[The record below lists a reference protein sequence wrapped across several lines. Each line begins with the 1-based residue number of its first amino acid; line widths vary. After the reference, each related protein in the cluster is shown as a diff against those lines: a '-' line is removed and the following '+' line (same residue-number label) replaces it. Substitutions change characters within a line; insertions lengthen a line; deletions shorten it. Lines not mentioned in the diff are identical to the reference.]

1 MLRGSDAQGTVNLML
16 SCTLALIPTAV
27 VTFAIGWRRSHR
39 FVLKWAQAA
48 GVVATILALGYVVA
62 AAACLILEDRAAGP
76 SEYPI
81 FLLPVGLGALLAA
94 LAVLG
99 TIVRGRHKLG

>member
-1 MLRGSDAQGTVNLML
+1 MLQGSDAQGIVNLML
-16 SCTLALIPTAV
+16 SCTLVLIPVAL

-39 FVLKWAQAA
+39 FTLKWAQAA
-48 GVVATILALGYVVA
+48 GVVSTMLALGYVVT

-76 SEYPI
+76 SAYPI
-81 FLLPVGLGALLAA
+81 FLLPVGVGALLAA

-99 TIVRGRHKLG
+99 TIVRGRYKLG